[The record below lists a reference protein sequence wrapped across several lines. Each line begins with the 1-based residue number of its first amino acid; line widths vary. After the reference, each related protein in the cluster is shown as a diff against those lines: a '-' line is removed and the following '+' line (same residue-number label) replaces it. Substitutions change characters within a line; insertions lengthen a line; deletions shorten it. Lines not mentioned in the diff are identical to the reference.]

1 MSTRRGPYQEFAMST
16 ALTASSLSSAA
27 ALRTGSSS
35 SSSAAPEGARGLSA
49 LLLAAAIAT
58 LIVVADQ
65 VIDTWADGHLMLAW
79 VLLWAVVFAGL
90 ALFADSARQLAR
102 RTVASL
108 DSWSRSLAEARAEM
122 RLWDLARHDPR
133 LMSDLMAARDRATQ
147 DQDADFGEA
156 LAPMSLPQPAVAVLA
171 KAASEDSYWERLA
184 ATRVRFAR
192 TNEY

>member
-1 MSTRRGPYQEFAMST
+1 MSTT
-16 ALTASSLSSAA
+16 LTASSLSSAA
-27 ALRTGSSS
+27 ALRTGS

-147 DQDADFGEA
+147 EQDADFGEA
-156 LAPMSLPQPAVAVLA
+156 LAPMSLPQPAAAALA

-184 ATRVRFAR
+184 VTRVRYAR